1 MRGCFILTAL
11 VCGACLF
18 VSAELL
24 RDPYKVLGVARG
36 SSESDIRKAYRQ
48 LAVRLHPDKNTAS
61 GSKAKFLELQEAY
74 ELLSNPATRSRYD
87 ASGSVSGQPR
97 RQQSQDWRFQH
108 PFYQHHAT
116 EQIPTSTMRFT
127 YLNFQQE
134 LLQATSPLLVQ
145 VYYDYSP
152 VCKAAANEWEQAAKD
167 LSQWARLG
175 RIEWNQQYLLSS
187 LRSFMG
193 LAIRPDDLPL
203 VFGFPTKCHSMACAV
218 RHSGPLKADL
228 LQQFVTDRLLELP
241 PVPAVDPDT
250 IDRFLARVP
259 HHKVAVLA
267 FSTTT
272 KASIPLR
279 HAAEEHKHN
288 VVAGRVQ
295 WKAEDLVFWQGK
307 LGVQRAPSVVFLR
320 GPGALP
326 AVYDASN
333 TKRLEIAKLIAENAW
348 QVVQPL
354 RQRSAGPLGCSWG
367 AQAERTPLV
376 SLCVVLIGRQG
387 QHSLRQGRETLA
399 QFSEWMLNRGFLF
412 PRSALPAAKSYS
424 AGQLRLTWLDA
435 DTQQAFCKA
444 HLSGVMPKV
453 TASVCGPDWPASLF
467 PWDVVPATAHE
478 LPQVQLLAYKP
489 GAGQLPAWWTSPH
502 RFSLYN
508 TTDVTSVRNHSSF
521 TSIASW
527 MSQCLSGKQLQH
539 TIDTP
544 QQLADDESLGWLG
557 FGMSWASKS
566 ARWLRQQLLV
576 DMPSLVSW
584 ESAQLLLPMLLCG
597 LLAVCVQA
605 CSGSTSAD
613 ATPGA
618 RRRHSRPSAAAQQA
632 GDDDDGDD
640 DMQNRF
646 LKTLWQLDTEACLFD
661 PAVHSRLDTGRDSML
676 TPSSC
681 FVLGLFCLHTQSSLL
696 LEPRIS
702 HPPKTTLSAD
712 TVCAI
717 GDLHGD
723 LEQGYTALRLAGVVD
738 VQGSWSGGKATLVQ
752 TGDLLDRGPNSLDL
766 VELFERLKVEA
777 SKAGGNI
784 HTLLGNHEAMN
795 LLGDFRYVSPT
806 ELQALGYVQEP
817 HPRTFQGAAE
827 AGLAAWRRR
836 MRKGSI
842 IGITLRRRPA
852 AVILGQGQC
861 KTLFIHAGLPLQLL
875 LNLVKSLDKPEP
887 DAILAKLNEVVSG
900 AVHACSAGH
909 CTKDQMNMLSD
920 ASSPLWYRG
929 YVQQYEAEICPEVQ
943 QVVQALQVQRIVS
956 GHNIMQNGKIK
967 SLCGGQ
973 VNLIDVGMSR
983 AYFGNMAVWRCS
995 NDSAYAVHSDKSH
1008 KLPMPSTASSSVSGL

>member
-1 MRGCFILTAL
+1 MRGCLLLTAL
-11 VCGACLF
+11 ICGSCLLG
-18 VSAELL
+18 SAELL

-74 ELLSNPATRSRYD
+74 ELLSNPATRARYD

-108 PFYQHHAT
+108 PSYQHHAT

-127 YLNFQQE
+127 YLNFKQE
-134 LLQATSPLLVQ
+134 LLRETSPLLVQ

-175 RIEWNQQYLLSS
+175 RIEWNQQYLLSN

-193 LAIRPDDLPL
+193 LAIRPDDLPV
-203 VFGFPTKCHSMACAV
+203 VFGFPAKCHSMACAV

-228 LQQFVTDRLLELP
+228 LQHFVADQLLELP
-241 PVPAVDPDT
+241 AAPAVDPET

-267 FSTTT
+267 FSTAT

-279 HAAEEHKHN
+279 HAAEQHKHH

-295 WKAEDLVFWQGK
+295 WKAEDLIFWQGK

-333 TKRLEIAKLIAENAW
+333 TKRLDIAKIIADNAW

-354 RQRSAGPLGCSWG
+354 RQQTAGPLGCSWG
-367 AQAERTPLV
+367 AQAERTRLV
-376 SLCVVLIGRQG
+376 SLCVVLIGRPG
-387 QHSLRQGRETLA
+387 QHSLRQGRTTLA

-444 HLSGVMPKV
+444 HLSGVGPEV

-478 LPQVQLLAYKP
+478 LPPVQLLAYKP
-489 GAGQLPAWWTSPH
+489 GAGQLPAWWSTPH
-502 RFSLYN
+502 RFSLYDA
-508 TTDVTSVRNHSSF
+508 TDVTTVHNHSSF

-527 MSQCLSGKQLQH
+527 MSECLSEKQLQH

-544 QQLADDESLGWLG
+544 EQLADDESLKWLG
-557 FGMSWASKS
+557 IGMSWASIS
-566 ARWLRQQLLV
+566 ARWLRQQLPV
-576 DMPSLVSW
+576 DMSSLVSW

-605 CSGSTSAD
+605 CSGPTSAD
-613 ATPGA
+613 ARPGA
-618 RRRHSRPSAAAQQA
+618 QRRHSRPAAAAQQA
-632 GDDDDGDD
+632 GDDDDDYDDD
-640 DMQNRF
+640 DMQDRF

-661 PAVHSRLDTGRDSML
+661 PAVHSRLDTGSFLIML
-676 TPSSC
+676 LIRRERLLPFQTRTQHGSSPGQPKTDRVCREYLLQFAQLRQNLKEEKRMLFVIAELHALKNAAWQRFYVDAVKLVSSSC
-681 FVLGLFCLHTQSSLL
+681 PMIVWHPKRNRCQILDCNYVQTTQHALEQTLDGNVKSW
-696 LEPRIS
+696 EPR
-702 HPPKTTLSAD
+702 P
-712 TVCAI
+712 
-717 GDLHGD
+717 
-723 LEQGYTALRLAGVVD
+723 
-738 VQGSWSGGKATLVQ
+738 W
-752 TGDLLDRGPNSLDL
+752 
-766 VELFERLKVEA
+766 
-777 SKAGGNI
+777 
-784 HTLLGNHEAMN
+784 
-795 LLGDFRYVSPT
+795 
-806 ELQALGYVQEP
+806 
-817 HPRTFQGAAE
+817 
-827 AGLAAWRRR
+827 
-836 MRKGSI
+836 
-842 IGITLRRRPA
+842 
-852 AVILGQGQC
+852 
-861 KTLFIHAGLPLQLL
+861 
-875 LNLVKSLDKPEP
+875 P
-887 DAILAKLNEVVSG
+887 DSQ
-900 AVHACSAGH
+900 H
-909 CTKDQMNMLSD
+909 Q
-920 ASSPLWYRG
+920 
-929 YVQQYEAEICPEVQ
+929 
-943 QVVQALQVQRIVS
+943 
-956 GHNIMQNGKIK
+956 
-967 SLCGGQ
+967 
-973 VNLIDVGMSR
+973 
-983 AYFGNMAVWRCS
+983 
-995 NDSAYAVHSDKSH
+995 
-1008 KLPMPSTASSSVSGL
+1008 